1 MHEEVD
7 VLIGKNFKIQAKCRK
22 AIGQW
27 MIPNENVDAQVIK
40 GDRESPLIVMRYDD
54 FIDMF
59 KQKLKKL

>member
-1 MHEEVD
+1 MQKSYRSMD
-7 VLIGKNFKIQAKCRK
+7 
-22 AIGQW
+22 
-27 MIPNENVDAQVIK
+27 DAQVIK